1 MIFQNYFFQSE
12 HLLRWLKFYSV
23 CQELT
28 IYCLKNCARTLWS
41 PFLANSELLEAVMIT
56 QQYNS
61 SVKIQYH
68 SECKVQLPWSLSVET
83 ARDSKSTIHTLTI
96 FHCQKDP
103 ETQSSMIVT
112 YIIVLCI
119 ISQYNSPAS
128 HSLFLCAVDKFYSSQ
143 YTSGGRTD
151 LKVGQ
156 T

>member
-61 SVKIQYH
+61 SQYH
-68 SECKVQLPWSLSVET
+68 SECKVQLPWSLSMET
-83 ARDSKSTIHTLTI
+83 AARDSKSTIHSLTI

-119 ISQYNSPAS
+119 ISQYTSPAR
-128 HSLFLCAVDKFYSSQ
+128 HCLFLCV
-143 YTSGGRTD
+143 
-151 LKVGQ
+151 LLINIILVNIPVEVGQ